1 MSRCSV
7 CDHERREAIERHLA
21 EGTSLRVV
29 AKATGISKDALYR
42 HQKNHNVRELSD
54 AVADRIA
61 SGAADGDQGLGDLI
75 SSLQLAFEV
84 ALQKGDLSHVATLSR
99 ELRAAY
105 VEMGK
110 DAARRELLEFG
121 RGGGPVE
128 LHVVFDDPEMTDEE
142 AGVLARVLARFG
154 LDGSDPDAIA
164 KLDVA
169 TSRLEGAIEHPALPE
184 PTTAHHVAR
193 EDRH

>member
-21 EGTSLRVV
+21 EGISLRVV
-29 AKATGISKDALYR
+29 AKATGISKGALYR

-84 ALQKGDLSHVATLSR
+84 ALQKGDLSRVATLSR

-105 VEMGK
+105 L
-110 DAARRELLEFG
+110 ASSAG
-121 RGGGPVE
+121 RTTGQ
-128 LHVVFDDPEMTDEE
+128 
-142 AGVLARVLARFG
+142 
-154 LDGSDPDAIA
+154 
-164 KLDVA
+164 
-169 TSRLEGAIEHPALPE
+169 AL
-184 PTTAHHVAR
+184 VAR
-193 EDRH
+193 IVHELQARSGRASLSDRGHP